1 MLGTTR
7 GRVNWTG
14 LSGTNGMRNNVKCIV
29 IIDRI
34 IALFVS
40 QGVKPFFRADM
51 GCLAARPP
59 TPAEYAVCEAGALKI
74 GPPLNPRKL
83 R

>member
-1 MLGTTR
+1 M
-7 GRVNWTG
+7 
-14 LSGTNGMRNNVKCIV
+14 KCIV

-40 QGVKPFFRADM
+40 QGVNPFQM

-59 TPAEYAVCEAGALKI
+59 APAEYALCEAGALNI

>member
-14 LSGTNGMRNNVKCIV
+14 LLGTNGMWNNVKCIN
-29 IIDRI
+29 IIDLNNCI
-34 IALFVS
+34 FVS
-40 QGVKPFFRADM
+40 QGVKPFFRADI
-51 GCLAARPP
+51 GCLVARPP
-59 TPAEYAVCEAGALKI
+59 TLAEYAVCEAGLKI
-74 GPPLNPRKL
+74 GSPLNPRTI